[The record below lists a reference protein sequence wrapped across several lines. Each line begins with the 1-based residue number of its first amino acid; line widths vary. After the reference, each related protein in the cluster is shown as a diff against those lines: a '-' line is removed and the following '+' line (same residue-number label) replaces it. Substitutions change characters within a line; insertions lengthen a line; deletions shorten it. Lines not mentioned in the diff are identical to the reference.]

1 MADLDVQLKNI
12 QEKLQQLLRSY
23 QVLQK
28 ENLQLKEALQQA
40 RSAYSD
46 KDAKLK
52 QVQEQLDVLQL
63 SSPNRSAAERKA
75 LEKRIDSYL
84 KEIEKCL
91 SLLNA

>member
-1 MADLDVQLKNI
+1 MADLDIQLKNI
-12 QEKLQQLLRSY
+12 QEKLQQLLRQY

-28 ENLQLKEALQQA
+28 ENLQLKETLQQA
-40 RSAYSD
+40 RLAYVD
-46 KDAKLK
+46 KDEKLK

-63 SSPNRSAAERKA
+63 SSSNRSAAERKA

>member
-46 KDAKLK
+46 KDEKLK

-63 SSPNRSAAERKA
+63 SSSNRSAAERKA